1 MTGLHKALACIVLL
15 PALVTAC
22 SAPAPADTD
31 ITDQRVLLIGFSPN
45 ADVRR
50 MFEDDLRAAL
60 LDHEVKAVQSHLSI
74 PAFTAL
80 EHARILA
87 AAHANEAGL
96 ILMVR
101 RLAVDDD
108 RYATDMPER
117 PVRDM
122 RAYRTLQDFLSSY
135 EQRPPT
141 PPPPSRQV
149 VEVYGYT
156 RDGAGARLIWS
167 GFSWVDFDGNLER
180 AIHETAELIADN
192 MAQSRDAVRATISD
206 DPHHTPPIE

>member
-1 MTGLHKALACIVLL
+1 MNRLHKALACIVLL
-15 PALVTAC
+15 PMVLAAC
-22 SAPAPADTD
+22 SSPAQPPSGVG
-31 ITDQRVLLIGFSPN
+31 ITEQRVLLVGFSPN

-50 MFEDDLRAAL
+50 LFENQLQAAL
-60 LDHEVKAVQSHLSI
+60 RDHAVNAVQSHLAI
-74 PAFTAL
+74 PNFEAI
-80 EHARILA
+80 EHATILA
-87 AAHANEAGL
+87 AAHENEASL

-108 RYATDMPER
+108 RYAAGSPEP

-122 RAYRTLQDFLSSY
+122 HAYRTLRDFLASY

-180 AIHETAELIADN
+180 AISETAEMIADN
-192 MAQSRDAVRATISD
+192 MAQSRDAVRARLRATSEGIR
-206 DPHHTPPIE
+206 

>member
-15 PALVTAC
+15 PLLFAAC
-22 SAPAPADTD
+22 SSPAQQPPTAD
-31 ITDQRVLLIGFSPN
+31 ITDQRVLLVGFSPN
-45 ADVRR
+45 VDVRR
-50 MFEDDLRAAL
+50 MFENQLQAAL
-60 LDHEVKAVQSHLSI
+60 LDHDVSAVQSHLSI
-74 PAFTAL
+74 PDFAAIEHTA
-80 EHARILA
+80 ILA
-87 AAHANEAGL
+87 AADANQASL

-108 RYATDMPER
+108 RYAAGIPEQPAR
-117 PVRDM
+117 GM
-122 RAYRTLQDFLSSY
+122 RAYRTLQDFLASY

-180 AIHETAELIADN
+180 AIGETAELIARN
-192 MAQSRDAVRATISD
+192 MAQSRDAVRATIGG
-206 DPHHTPPIE
+206 E